1 LVNILE
7 RHGMKIGMVMQALRL
22 AVTGAEAGPDLMQ
35 IIEVIGREETA
46 NRIDAAISAL
56 SQYATA

>member
-1 LVNILE
+1 
-7 RHGMKIGMVMQALRL
+7 MQALRL

-35 IIEVIGREETA
+35 IIEVIGREETE
-46 NRIDAAISAL
+46 NRIDSAISAL